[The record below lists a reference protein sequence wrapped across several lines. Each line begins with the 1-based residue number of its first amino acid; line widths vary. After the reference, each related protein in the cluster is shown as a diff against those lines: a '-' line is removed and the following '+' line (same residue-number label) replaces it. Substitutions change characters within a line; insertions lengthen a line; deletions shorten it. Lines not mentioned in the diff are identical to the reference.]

1 MIKRE
6 KKNVDASLWSR
17 RSDIFIYTNETNR
30 SKLSSRKFPW
40 NQYLLIFE
48 GKLEEVALEKLE
60 LVEQPIPR
68 ASIRQFVNLIPS
80 RTRSW
85 RVANLVSKTGGGG
98 GGGWGKKKER
108 IFFSIFFFLSPAE
121 IHFRLSSERE
131 GQSAPTTHQCKRKY
145 LLEGGISN
153 WNPWKVVQ
161 DIGYLRI
168 LPVYNIRLLSS
179 SFLFSYKM
187 NRIIPRRRIII
198 RGNNFFRF
206 IFHFIEMKEK

>member
-1 MIKRE
+1 M
-6 KKNVDASLWSR
+6 
-17 RSDIFIYTNETNR
+17 
-30 SKLSSRKFPW
+30 
-40 NQYLLIFE
+40 
-48 GKLEEVALEKLE
+48 EEVALEKLE

-179 SFLFSYKM
+179 SFLFFIKWIELFLVEELLFVA
-187 NRIIPRRRIII
+187 II
-198 RGNNFFRF
+198 FFDLFF
-206 IFHFIEMKEK
+206 ILSKWKKSR

>member
-1 MIKRE
+1 M
-6 KKNVDASLWSR
+6 
-17 RSDIFIYTNETNR
+17 
-30 SKLSSRKFPW
+30 
-40 NQYLLIFE
+40 
-48 GKLEEVALEKLE
+48 EEVALEKLE

-85 RVANLVSKTGGGG
+85 LVANLVSKTGGGG

-131 GQSAPTTHQCKRKY
+131 GQSAPTTRQCKRKY

-153 WNPWKVVQ
+153 
-161 DIGYLRI
+161 
-168 LPVYNIRLLSS
+168 
-179 SFLFSYKM
+179 
-187 NRIIPRRRIII
+187 
-198 RGNNFFRF
+198 
-206 IFHFIEMKEK
+206 